1 MRLNVELDDDAVG
14 VLDRIQ
20 AQTGM
25 TKRQIVV
32 GSLVFVEWALE
43 QAERNQVVVSIHPS
57 SIPYSNMNQFR
68 SDLVRPTTRR
78 NTDST

>member
-25 TKRQIVV
+25 TKRQIVI
-32 GSLVFVEWALE
+32 GSLIFTEWALE
-43 QAERNQVVVSIHPS
+43 QADRNQVIVAIHPD

-68 SDLVRPTTRR
+68 SDLVRPATRR
-78 NTDST
+78 NTDPT